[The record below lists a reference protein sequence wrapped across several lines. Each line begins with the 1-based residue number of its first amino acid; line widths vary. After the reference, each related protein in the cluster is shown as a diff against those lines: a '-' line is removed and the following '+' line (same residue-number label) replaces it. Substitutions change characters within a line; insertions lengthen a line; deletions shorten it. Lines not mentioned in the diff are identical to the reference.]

1 MSTTIKKRDTSGLA
15 KPQPKPL
22 GQSVTSSASNAL
34 IRGSAVILP
43 PEACA
48 VGECG
53 VIEKDNVRT
62 YFERMAEHGPHA
74 IQNYALE
81 YVTPD
86 GRLVQTS
93 LKRDLLDGHVK
104 HGLITA
110 DMAEKMRQE
119 LRNIVKPFD
128 PEDFSANPVQ
138 QVRFPAYLTSRSHSG
153 QDQGEATITVA
164 PFVAC
169 LSTDS
174 LGKLTHD
181 DEQYVEGFG
190 EPARLGDDLSP
201 AAALIEGRV
210 HVECRFLTW
219 HYVHGPS
226 HSSVCFKTQF
236 AEDSVRKW
244 PSAPTFQSTRGVD
257 DPYDFYDLDHWCS
270 APSIYR
276 ELIPAALAEYW
287 LWDFNANGTRKFE
300 ANAWVPNFNL
310 AVKETADGAW
320 SAAKIETFAALSE
333 STLYSE
339 EMRHQPAI
347 LVGFEYRV
355 IGWKAKP
362 LSED

>member
-15 KPQPKPL
+15 KPQPKPFS
-22 GQSVTSSASNAL
+22 QSPTSSVSNAL

-48 VGECG
+48 VGQCG
-53 VIEKDNVRT
+53 VVERDNIRT

-74 IQNYALE
+74 IQNSAYE

-93 LKRDLLDGHVK
+93 LKRDLLDGHVE

-119 LRNIVKPFD
+119 RRNNVKPFD
-128 PEDFSANPVQ
+128 PADFSANPVQ
-138 QVRFPAYLTSRSHSG
+138 QVRFPAYLTPRPQSG
-153 QDQGEATITVA
+153 QVHDKAKIAVA

-169 LSTDS
+169 LSTDN
-174 LGKLTHD
+174 LGNLTYD
-181 DEQYVEGFG
+181 DQQRVDSFG
-190 EPARLGDDLSP
+190 KPTRLRDDASP
-201 AAALIEGRV
+201 ATIEGRV
-210 HVECRFLTW
+210 HIECRFLTW
-219 HYVHGPS
+219 HYVNAPS
-226 HSSVCFKTQF
+226 QSSMCHKTQF
-236 AEDSVRKW
+236 AEHIVRGW
-244 PSAPTFQSTRGVD
+244 PSAPTFQTTRGVD
-257 DPYDFYDLDHWCS
+257 DPHGFYDLDRWCS
-270 APSIYR
+270 EPSIHR

-287 LWDFNANGTRKFE
+287 LRDFNANGTRKFE
-300 ANAWVPNFNL
+300 PQAWVPNFNL
-310 AVKETADGAW
+310 AVEEADGGAW
-320 SAAKIETFAALSE
+320 TDAGIKTFAALAE

-347 LVGFEYRV
+347 RVGFEYRV